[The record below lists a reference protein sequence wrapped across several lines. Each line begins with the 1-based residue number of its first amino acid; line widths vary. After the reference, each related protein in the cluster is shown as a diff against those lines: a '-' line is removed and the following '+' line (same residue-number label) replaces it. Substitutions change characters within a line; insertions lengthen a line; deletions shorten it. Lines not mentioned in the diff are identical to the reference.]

1 MGAYSFKNMPTYV
14 FDDEFN
20 VTSYPFLAGLIGNDL
35 LRRFN
40 LIINYG
46 QSEFHL
52 TPNKS
57 YREPFDYAYYG
68 FNMFQDGLEVMIID
82 VIPGSPAAKAGLKN
96 NDIIISISNKFGG
109 NLQDYKNILQ
119 NPGSRVKLVIIRDKT
134 IEELQLKIGD
144 FRKKVPT
151 KRK

>member
-1 MGAYSFKNMPTYV
+1 
-14 FDDEFN
+14 
-20 VTSYPFLAGLIGNDL
+20 
-35 LRRFN
+35 
-40 LIINYG
+40 
-46 QSEFHL
+46 
-52 TPNKS
+52 
-57 YREPFDYAYYG
+57 
-68 FNMFQDGLEVMIID
+68 MFQDGLEVMIID